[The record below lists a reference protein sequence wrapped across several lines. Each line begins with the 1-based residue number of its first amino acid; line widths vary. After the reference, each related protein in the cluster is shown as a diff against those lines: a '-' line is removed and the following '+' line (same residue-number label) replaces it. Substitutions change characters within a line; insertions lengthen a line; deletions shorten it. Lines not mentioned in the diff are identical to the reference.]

1 MKVILY
7 MAMTA
12 NGYIAK
18 ENDETPWSEAV
29 WNGYY
34 EFIKKRGNII
44 LGKRTYEL
52 MKEVNEFEKLGF
64 PVTVV
69 VSSSARS
76 GDDERTTFVS
86 LPEEAVAVMKE
97 KGIEEAV
104 VGGGSTL
111 NAGFLKDG
119 LLDEVCLDVD
129 PLFFG
134 KGIKLF
140 AETDA
145 EAKLRLLEVS
155 KLSESTVRLR
165 YEVLKSSG
173 YQK

>member
-7 MAMTA
+7 MAMTV

-18 ENDETPWSEAV
+18 ENNDTPWSDVV
-29 WNGYY
+29 WSGYY
-34 EFIKKRGNII
+34 EFVKKRGNII

-64 PVTVV
+64 PITIV
-69 VSSSARS
+69 VSSSTDNKS
-76 GDDERTTFVS
+76 DEKAIFVS
-86 LPEEAVAVMKE
+86 SPKEALAVMKE
-97 KGIEEAV
+97 KGVSEVV

-111 NAGFLKDG
+111 NTGFLKDG
-119 LLDEVCLDVD
+119 LLDEIYLDID
-129 PLFFG
+129 PWIFG

-145 EAKLRLLEVS
+145 EAKLRLLEIS
-155 KLSESTVRLR
+155 KLSENTIRLH
-165 YEVLKSSG
+165 YEVLK
-173 YQK
+173 